1 MAPVFQGMALT
12 PEKMPEMNRDC
23 KICPLLKSVAAKKR
37 ERRESKLFA
46 EDEREAKANLA
57 RVQAGC
63 AHRYPT
69 GASSCQIVR
78 NFPDRQPRAFCNFCQ
93 CG

>member
-1 MAPVFQGMALT
+1 M
-12 PEKMPEMNRDC
+12 
-23 KICPLLKSVAAKKR
+23 
-37 ERRESKLFA
+37 FA

-78 NFPDRQPRAFCNFCQ
+78 NFPDRQPRAFSNFCQ
-93 CG
+93 VSINPREWRIGAPDEQLPRGKAFRAEAHPQYDHIIRELLAVKG